1 MRALVAYG
9 TTEGQTRKVAKTI
22 ALQISG
28 LGHEVD
34 LFETSGLQGDLHLEL
49 FDIIIVAGS
58 IHEQR
63 HQESVAIFVVANRK
77 TLQAKPTMFVSVS
90 LAAAFEGGMADA
102 QGYADSFFDDVDW
115 RPSKTLLV
123 AGAVRH
129 GAYGYYKEHILE
141 HVVLENRELDDP
153 ERDHEFTDW
162 TFLARAIDEFVVA
175 GDLWVVQSQS

>member
-9 TTEGQTRKVAKTI
+9 TTEGQTRKIAETI
-22 ALQISG
+22 ALQVGG

-34 LFETSGLQGDLHLEL
+34 LFDTSGFQRNLHPEL

-58 IHEQR
+58 VHEQR
-63 HQESVAIFVVANRK
+63 HQESVEVFVVANRK
-77 TLQAKPTMFVSVS
+77 KLQANPTMFVSVS
-90 LAAAFEGGMADA
+90 LAAAFDDGMADA

-129 GAYGYYKEHILE
+129 GAYGYYKEQILE

-153 ERDHEFTDW
+153 ESDHEFTDW
-162 TFLARAIDEFVVA
+162 TFLARAIDEFIVA